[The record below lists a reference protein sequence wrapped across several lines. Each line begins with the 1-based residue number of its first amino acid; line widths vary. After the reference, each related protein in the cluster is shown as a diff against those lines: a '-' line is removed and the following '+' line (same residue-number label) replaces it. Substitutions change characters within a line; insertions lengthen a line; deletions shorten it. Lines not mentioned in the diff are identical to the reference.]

1 MYLAILRNKLDEF
14 RKGVW
19 RATVVRSG
27 MLTVM
32 FLLALLVVLV
42 LVVRQ
47 RGTGHLTKIKAE
59 LHPKAEAPPVTTAQP
74 GGQDPVVLQRFPTAG
89 GSVPEF
95 LSATLLPGRGMNVLQ
110 ITASLPDKGDV
121 QLLASPSLDD
131 AAKAMS
137 GIGQDANG
145 AASLQM
151 GAAIELPWA
160 GRMGGVA
167 ASGPTRTMANWHGK
181 SLGLPVYSGIPGEQD
196 GAVGGMLLRL
206 GADSVKTNVMPDG
219 GDVMS
224 TFTAGDFGGHWP
236 SHTDVSTTILLS
248 SRHMEITVTARNA
261 GTEPQPFGIGWY
273 PRFMF
278 PGGDRKRVLLH
289 LPNAEREETRA
300 DGSGL
305 PTGRLLEVAGTAY
318 DFTAH
323 GGMPL
328 GSMTLN
334 ENFVHLKAGLLDN
347 GPFAELRDPGNDFGL
362 RITALSPTIKAM
374 RVTAPA
380 GQPYISIQPQFNVDD
395 PLGHEWAADS
405 DTGMV
410 VLQPGE
416 SVQWKVRL
424 EIFSLSA
431 QISGR
436 L

>member
-1 MYLAILRNKLDEF
+1 M
-14 RKGVW
+14 
-19 RATVVRSG
+19 
-27 MLTVM
+27 
-32 FLLALLVVLV
+32 
-42 LVVRQ
+42 
-47 RGTGHLTKIKAE
+47 
-59 LHPKAEAPPVTTAQP
+59 
-74 GGQDPVVLQRFPTAG
+74 
-89 GSVPEF
+89 PEF
-95 LSATLLPGRGMNVLQ
+95 LSATLLPGRGMNILQ
-110 ITASLPDKGDV
+110 ITASLPDKGEI
-121 QLLASPSLDD
+121 QLLASPSLND

-137 GIGQDANG
+137 GKGPDENG

-160 GRMGGVA
+160 GRMGGIA
-167 ASGPTRTMANWHGK
+167 TSGASRLVENWRGK
-181 SLGLPVYSGIPGEQD
+181 AVWLPVYSGIPGEPD
-196 GAVGGMLLRL
+196 GSVGGLLLRQ

-219 GDVMS
+219 GDAMS

-236 SHTDVSTTILLS
+236 SHTDVSTTVLLS
-248 SRHMEITVTARNA
+248 SRHVEITVTARNA
-261 GTEPQPFGIGWY
+261 GTEPEPFGIGWY

-289 LPNAEREETRA
+289 LPNAEREEMRD

-318 DFTAH
+318 DFTAR
-323 GGMPL
+323 GGMAL
-328 GSMTLN
+328 GSIPLN

-395 PLGHEWAADS
+395 PLGHEWPADS
-405 DTGMV
+405 DRGMV
-410 VLQPGE
+410 VLEPGE

-431 QISGR
+431 QINGN